1 MFDTNAQ
8 ESRWVSVVFLQG
20 DEADRA
26 IGTINRRGFGAG
38 IEYLRQW
45 DFGDET
51 TDAALVNGYVYDRIP
66 AGSIDR
72 TVVPAGSPYA
82 LTYSRAHRYVSL
94 LRRYPSEADAT
105 AAASPRRASRVG
117 RPVVDIWG
125 PTRLISTPPARHTVA
140 M

>member
-1 MFDTNAQ
+1 MFDTNAP

-45 DFGDET
+45 DFGDEA
-51 TDAALVNGYVYDRIP
+51 TDAALINGYVYDRIP
-66 AGSIDR
+66 AGSTDR

-82 LTYSRAHRYVSL
+82 LTYSTAHRYVSL
-94 LRRYPSEADAT
+94 LRRYPSGSVVT
-105 AAASPRRASRVG
+105 SAASPSRSSRVG

-125 PTRLISTPPARHTVA
+125 PARLAPTPQARHAVA
-140 M
+140 L